1 MHQNIC
7 IVATLLAG
15 ICQAM
20 PDHHTG
26 VLHHPVHH
34 QGVHHGPVHHQTVHH
49 SPVHHQ
55 AVHHAP
61 VHHQV
66 NHHASVHQD
75 GVHHGSVHHQAGH
88 HAPVHHQTV
97 HHQAVHHQAVH
108 HQAVHPE
115 PEQTYQP
122 TEDVVDI
129 AVGNPDFSTLVKI
142 VSDLGLVETLKN
154 AEAVTI
160 FAPNDA
166 AFAKLPAGT
175 LESLT
180 PEQAKEII
188 LRHVVA
194 AKVTAQAVTTG
205 PVETIGGEVI
215 NLVKHSNN
223 GIQINGP
230 TTSTHVVV
238 ANIFATNGVIHVID
252 SVIL

>member
-7 IVATLLAG
+7 IVATLLAVL
-15 ICQAM
+15 CQAM
-20 PDHHTG
+20 PDHHPG
-26 VLHHPVHH
+26 HHHHPVHH
-34 QGVHHGPVHHQTVHH
+34 QAVHHSPAHHQTVHH
-49 SPVHHQ
+49 TPVHHQ

-61 VHHQV
+61 VHHQAI
-66 NHHASVHQD
+66 HHTPI
-75 GVHHGSVHHQAGH
+75 HHV
-88 HAPVHHQTV
+88 PT
-97 HHQAVHHQAVH
+97 HHQAVHHTSVH
-108 HQAVHPE
+108 HQNVHHELVHPA

-129 AVGNPDFSTLVKI
+129 AVGNKDFSTLVKI
-142 VSDLGLVETLKN
+142 VSDLGLVETLKS
-154 AEAVTI
+154 AKAVTI
-160 FAPNDA
+160 LAPNDD

-180 PEQAKEII
+180 PEQAKEIV
-188 LRHVVA
+188 LRHVIP
-194 AKVTAQAVTTG
+194 AKVTARAINTG

-230 TTSTHVVV
+230 TTKTHVTL

>member
-7 IVATLLAG
+7 IIATLLFG
-15 ICQAM
+15 ISEAF
-20 PDHHTG
+20 PDHH
-26 VLHHPVHH
+26 P
-34 QGVHHGPVHHQTVHH
+34 GVHHHPIHHQAAHHAPVHHQTIHHTPVHH
-49 SPVHHQ
+49 GHGHHQ

-61 VHHQV
+61 VHHQ
-66 NHHASVHQD
+66 A
-75 GVHHGSVHHQAGH
+75 VHHQTVH
-88 HAPVHHQTV
+88 HEPVHHQTV
-97 HHQAVHHQAVH
+97 HQEPTHHQIIHHEPVH
-108 HQAVHPE
+108 KEPVHPE

-129 AVGNPDFSTLVKI
+129 AVGNKDFSTLVKI

-180 PEQAKEII
+180 PEQAKEIV
-188 LRHVVA
+188 LRHVVP
-194 AKVTAQAVTTG
+194 AKVSARAVTTG

-230 TTSTHVVV
+230 TTKTHVTI